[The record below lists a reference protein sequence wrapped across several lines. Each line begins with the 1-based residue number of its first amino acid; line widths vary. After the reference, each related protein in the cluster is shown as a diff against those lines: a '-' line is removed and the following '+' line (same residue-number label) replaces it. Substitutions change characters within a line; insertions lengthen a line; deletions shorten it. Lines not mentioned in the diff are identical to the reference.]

1 MSKTRS
7 ETSPSLEDRYF
18 RELARFCKQRVA
30 VLDSDAKIRFSNFKL
45 AGIDPDQ
52 LKGHDFEQFLSD
64 KMRPEFLYNFKLA
77 LASQAK
83 SGVELEIVDQDDSV
97 WTLIFNFVPLGENG
111 TVDEVMLVSSNP
123 AGLENP
129 FELPRRNENL
139 DALFDSV
146 KAGILIQSKTGE
158 ITYVN
163 RTTCEIFEMERED
176 IVSRNSLDLIW
187 EMTDEEG
194 NTVPGNDH
202 PSMITLATGR
212 PVRDAVRSLFSK
224 HTQKQ
229 KWLVISTQPMFSSSD
244 DEISEVL
251 VTIYDLT
258 DRKKAEKRLSQLERE
273 QSIVLDSMQEM
284 LAFYDTDLRILW
296 SNRASAESVDQSQ
309 EQLHGKH
316 CYQVWHG
323 RQSPCEICPVL
334 KARDTGQ
341 PQEAE
346 VTTPDGRAFCLRGYP
361 VKDDNGDVV
370 NMVEFGR
377 DITDIKNAEVEIR
390 RQKEFLNSIYN
401 GLDNPVFVVDVTP
414 DGDFI
419 YSDSNRAHQIISKIS
434 LEEIRGKRPE
444 DLVPHITLETAKK
457 LRANYQA
464 CLDAGDS
471 ISYEE
476 AVYLSGRFFYA
487 ITRLVP
493 IRDDDGRIFRIVGTS
508 MDITER
514 VNAEE
519 ALRESE
525 EKYRSLVN
533 NINVGVYRVSGVYS
547 PTLDY
552 ANPAIRRILGYDLED
567 DIYSKPILDIYQNPK
582 DRNVFLDTLYKQG
595 TVQNYELDLKKKDGS
610 PITVSVNAAV
620 NYDKNGKVRWVDGFM
635 EDITERKKAQIAL
648 AESENKLRTMTANF
662 PDGALF
668 MFSRDLVYNYVDG
681 RGLSD
686 AGLSPDMIIGNKIE
700 DVFPDIKDTVIPESM
715 KILRGEEVYYE
726 VEYAGRIYEN
736 RGVPLYGPRE
746 EVFGGLVYTHDITER
761 KKAEEAL
768 KESEESFRMLVENA
782 AEGIVVLSHGK
793 MKFVNP
799 EVIRLA
805 KCDEKELLDNS
816 FIGFVHPDDRKRVGG
831 YHLMRMKGEYVPP
844 VYEMR
849 LIDKEGN
856 THWIS
861 NSTVEIQW
869 DGEIASLNFLTDIT
883 ERKLAENELRV
894 SEEKYRNLFNTAND
908 AIFIMEKDHFI
919 DCNQQTLEI
928 FGCTREQ
935 VLQKPPYFFSPE
947 YQPDGRLSKE
957 KALEKIEAALQG
969 EPQSFE
975 WVHCKYDRTV
985 FDAEVSLNKLELSGG
1000 SYLLAIVRD
1009 ITERKRGEE
1018 ALKRSERR
1026 LQELFDTL
1034 LEGIAITDANHQIE
1048 FCNPALAE
1056 LLEVDDI
1063 NQPVGNSFLDYIP
1076 DDQREQFETQNE
1088 LVQGSS
1094 QVRYELNLC
1103 TYADNIRQ
1111 ALVAISPR
1119 LNEDNEVIGSIMSL
1133 TDITEFKR
1141 LQEFA
1146 TRASRLETAGR
1157 IAGQVA
1163 HDFNNLLGPLV
1174 AYPDLIRSELPEDF
1188 TSVHLLNDMK
1198 RAAEHISEI
1207 NQELLALGRRG
1218 HYNFEPLDLN
1228 EIIEQILSRL
1238 EPLPESLRVRK
1249 LLASDLMPIMGGGSQ
1264 ILRAIFNLINNAR
1277 DAMEDDGEL
1286 TIQTGNHYVE
1296 RGLQKF
1302 GRIPRGEYVRLAI
1315 SDTGSGIDPEVL
1327 PKIFDPF
1334 FTTKTASHKR
1344 GTGLGLSVVHSVLE
1358 DHNAYIDC
1366 ESQPGLG
1373 TTMYLYF
1380 PIARSE
1386 GNLPSSE
1393 NIVGGTER
1401 IMIVDDDQV
1410 QREVSSNLLR
1420 KMGYDVVAFESG
1432 EKAVEFIREIPVDLV
1447 ILDMVM
1453 PGGMDGTDTYR
1464 EMLNINP
1471 EQKALILSGYAE
1483 TERVRQAR
1491 HLGVG
1496 GFIRKPLTLK
1506 AISRAVRSELDR
1518 KPSQ

>member
-1 MSKTRS
+1 MSS
-7 ETSPSLEDRYF
+7 YLEDRYF
-18 RELARFCKQRVA
+18 RELAGLCTERVV
-30 VLDSDAKIRFSNFKL
+30 VLDKKATIKFANFS
-45 AGIDPDQ
+45 
-52 LKGHDFEQFLSD
+52 LSD
-64 KMRPEFLYNFKLA
+64 IAPDDLKNRDFKHFLTDDKQDEFLRRFKLA
-77 LASQAK
+77 LNGQRQL
-83 SGVELEIVDQDDSV
+83 GVELEFVDSMASFRV
-97 WTLIFNFVPLGENG
+97 VLLNFVPVENG
-111 TVDEVMLVSSNP
+111 GAVEEVMLISPGS
-123 AGLENP
+123 AGFDNP
-129 FELPRRNENL
+129 FESPRRAELL
-139 DALFDSV
+139 DSLYDSV
-146 KAGILIQSKTGE
+146 KAGILIQSQTGE

-163 RTTCEIFEMERED
+163 RTICEIFEMERED
-176 IVSRNSLDLIW
+176 ILGRNSLDLIW

-194 NTVPGNDH
+194 NTIPGNEH

-212 PVRDAVRSLFSK
+212 PIRDAVRALFSK
-224 HTQKQ
+224 QKRKK
-229 KWLVISTQPMFSSSD
+229 KWLEINTQPIYSSVD
-244 DEISEVL
+244 DELKEVL

-258 DRKKAEKRLSQLERE
+258 DRKNAEDKLTRLERE

-296 SNRASAESVDQSQ
+296 SNRASAESVDQTQ
-309 EQLHGKH
+309 KQLLGKH
-316 CYQVWHG
+316 CYEVWHG

-334 KARDTGQ
+334 KALDSGQ

-346 VTTPDGRAFCLRGYP
+346 VNTPDGRTFYLRGYP
-361 VKDDNGDVV
+361 VMDENGNVV

-377 DITDIKNAEVEIR
+377 DITDIKKAEDEIR

-401 GLDNPVFVVDVTP
+401 GLDNPVFVIDVTP

-444 DLVPHITLETAKK
+444 DLVPHITLEAAKK
-457 LRANYQA
+457 LRANYRA

-493 IRDDDGRIFRIVGTS
+493 IRDDEGRIFRIVGTS

-567 DIYSKPILDIYQNPK
+567 DIYNKPILDIYQNPE

-595 TVQNYELDLKKKDGS
+595 TVQNYELDLKKKDGL

-620 NYDKNGKVRWVDGFM
+620 NRDENGHVRWVDGFM

-668 MFSRDLVYNYVDG
+668 MFNRDLVYTYVDG

-700 DVFPDIKDTVIPESM
+700 DVFPGIRDIVVPESL
-715 KILRGEEVYYE
+715 KILNGEEAYYE

-736 RGVPLYGPRE
+736 RGVPLYSPGE
-746 EVFGGLVYTHDITER
+746 EVLGGLVYAHDITVR

-799 EVIRLA
+799 ELIRLA
-805 KCDEKELLDNS
+805 KCDEKELLDHS

-919 DCNQQTLEI
+919 DCNQQTLEM

-957 KALEKIEAALQG
+957 KALEKIDAALQG
-969 EPQSFE
+969 GPQSFE
-975 WVHCKYDRTV
+975 WVHCKYDRSV
-985 FDAEVSLNKLELSGG
+985 FDAEVSLSRLELSGG
-1000 SYLLAIVRD
+1000 SYMLAIVRD
-1009 ITERKRGEE
+1009 ITERKRGEK
-1018 ALKRSERR
+1018 ALKKSERR

-1034 LEGIAITDANHQIE
+1034 LEGIAITDADYRIV

-1056 LLEVDDI
+1056 LLEADDI
-1063 NQPVGNSFLDYIP
+1063 NQPVGNSFIDFIP
-1076 DDQREQFETQNE
+1076 ADQREQFDAQNE

-1094 QVRYELNLC
+1094 QVRYELNLL
-1103 TYADNIRQ
+1103 TYTDNIRQ

-1133 TDITEFKR
+1133 TDVTEFKR

-1146 TRASRLETAGR
+1146 SRASRLETAGR

-1188 TSVHLLNDMK
+1188 TSVHLLKDMK

-1296 RGLQKF
+1296 RDLQKF

-1358 DHNAYIDC
+1358 DHNAFIDC

-1373 TTMYLYF
+1373 TRL
-1380 PIARSE
+1380 
-1386 GNLPSSE
+1386 LPD
-1393 NIVGGTER
+1393 R
-1401 IMIVDDDQV
+1401 A
-1410 QREVSSNLLR
+1410 LR
-1420 KMGYDVVAFESG
+1420 RQSTIFG
-1432 EKAVEFIREIPVDLV
+1432 E
-1447 ILDMVM
+1447 
-1453 PGGMDGTDTYR
+1453 YR
-1464 EMLNINP
+1464 RRN
-1471 EQKALILSGYAE
+1471 
-1483 TERVRQAR
+1483 
-1491 HLGVG
+1491 
-1496 GFIRKPLTLK
+1496 
-1506 AISRAVRSELDR
+1506 
-1518 KPSQ
+1518 